1 MKTGEENTMVGHN
14 HSLDKT
20 RNRWTALVWVV
31 VLSLLLT
38 ACGGATQAKTF
49 TIGAVNYFPLLDP
62 IFDGFKAGMADL
74 GYVEGE
80 NVTYIY
86 NGTMEPDPQVIDREI
101 ESLLAQDVDLIF
113 TIGTLPTLRAKQAVE
128 GTDIPVVFAPVINPV
143 EEGVVESIRHP
154 GGNVTGIQNGT
165 IIPKALEW
173 LLKIVPEATKV
184 YVPYNPVDKVSVTSA
199 ALLLEAAFT
208 LGVEL
213 VLDVVDTPEEVVAA
227 IETLPGDVVIFIVPV
242 PNIEP
247 RISDIIKVATERG
260 IAAGS
265 TNVHHVEAGAL
276 VAYGPDFLPMGEQ
289 AARLADQALR
299 GTDPA
304 DLPVETAEYFL
315 TINLQAAEALGLN
328 IPDEMLEQADTIIR

>member
-101 ESLLAQDVDLIF
+101 ESLLAQDVDLF
-113 TIGTLPTLRAKQAVE
+113 LT
-128 GTDIPVVFAPVINPV
+128 
-143 EEGVVESIRHP
+143 EEGLYES
-154 GGNVTGIQNGT
+154 
-165 IIPKALEW
+165 
-173 LLKIVPEATKV
+173 
-184 YVPYNPVDKVSVTSA
+184 
-199 ALLLEAAFT
+199 
-208 LGVEL
+208 
-213 VLDVVDTPEEVVAA
+213 
-227 IETLPGDVVIFIVPV
+227 
-242 PNIEP
+242 
-247 RISDIIKVATERG
+247 
-260 IAAGS
+260 
-265 TNVHHVEAGAL
+265 
-276 VAYGPDFLPMGEQ
+276 
-289 AARLADQALR
+289 
-299 GTDPA
+299 
-304 DLPVETAEYFL
+304 
-315 TINLQAAEALGLN
+315 
-328 IPDEMLEQADTIIR
+328 